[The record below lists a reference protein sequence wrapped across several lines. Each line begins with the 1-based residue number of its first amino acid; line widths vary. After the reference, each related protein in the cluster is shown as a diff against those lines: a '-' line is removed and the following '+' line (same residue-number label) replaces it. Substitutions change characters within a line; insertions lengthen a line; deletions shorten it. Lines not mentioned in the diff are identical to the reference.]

1 MLILVNC
8 NPAAEL
14 YGSQC
19 ECIQGHTTVWK
30 SSDMR
35 IVNKTKA
42 LKRESRN
49 RWLPN
54 CSISLQLPSPE
65 KSIDLLVF
73 WKLFLK
79 NELVSQSDC
88 INILGKLT
96 LLSGKRSIFVGSQF
110 SPSNI
115 WTRFVGRKLHP
126 RGRRT
131 RTKEGHWWGFVF
143 KNLTTLEEDML

>member
-1 MLILVNC
+1 
-8 NPAAEL
+8 
-14 YGSQC
+14 
-19 ECIQGHTTVWK
+19 
-30 SSDMR
+30 MR

-88 INILGKLT
+88 INILGRLT
-96 LLSGKRSIFVGSQF
+96 LLSGKRSIFVGSQFSPRRTWTMFVGSQF